1 MSKIVKLDL
10 LDEGTLSDLWS
21 LQHKAYRLEA
31 EWIGFSAI
39 PPLLETRDTLRNCGE
54 DFYGCLS
61 EDGELSGAVATAEE
75 RPGSLTIT
83 RMMVSPDHF
92 RKGIAGRLLEHVFA
106 LYPNKERF
114 IVSTG
119 KKNVP
124 AVSLYRKHGFVPITS
139 SEVAPGVELIEFN
152 RNGKR

>member
-1 MSKIVKLDL
+1 MSQIVKLDL
-10 LDEGTLSDLWS
+10 QDEGTLSDLWS

-31 EWIGFSAI
+31 ELIGFNSI

-61 EDGELSGAVATAEE
+61 EDGELSGAVATEAE
-75 RPGSLTIT
+75 RPETLTIT

-92 RKGIAGRLLEHVFA
+92 RRGIAGRLLEHVFA
-106 LYPNKERF
+106 LYPDKERF

-119 KKNVP
+119 KKNAP

-152 RNGKR
+152 RSGKR